1 MGASL
6 GSDAMTMRYM
16 TQSEVYVDR
25 MRALERVEQLEAAL
39 RAVVSDIEEYQ
50 RINNLFPSP
59 GKPDCWQS
67 VTRAKSV
74 LRNSGS
80 N

>member
-1 MGASL
+1 MRELVRQLEGV
-6 GSDAMTMRYM
+6 DAT
-16 TQSEVYVDR
+16 
-25 MRALERVEQLEAAL
+25 LEAQAKRIAELEAAL

-50 RINNLFPSP
+50 QINNLFPSP